1 MTGPYKGVHVAPG
14 LWSIHLA
21 STLFTINVGHWSQV
35 SSSGHLWSPQPGDA
49 AKKMNVAC
57 HSLISSPDTVNFVA
71 NLPSLLPDVVT
82 CRHVFIIANS
92 YRRLAGKII
101 PLPRSSRNLQGDCCL
116 TFMATEFDSTLDL
129 RCQCWNAD
137 LKKKM
142 RWSHCSIWE
151 VPLTE
156 SPNFPAADRQIRW
169 DLPCVT
175 SRQEFHSLLRCL
187 DFPSSSRLSS
197 RSLGILLLTNGSQD
211 RRIRTN
217 VVKTPDEAAFMLE
230 PQKFLR
236 SHGHRSRSRDLPS
249 VQITGRTP

>member
-116 TFMATEFDSTLDL
+116 TFMATEFVSTLDL

-137 LKKKM
+137 LKKNEVISLFHM
-142 RWSHCSIWE
+142 GGSPHWISQFPCCWQTNPLRFVLCYLQARVSLIIAVFGFSIEFQTVFTLAGNPPINQW
-151 VPLTE
+151 LT
-156 SPNFPAADRQIRW
+156 
-169 DLPCVT
+169 
-175 SRQEFHSLLRCL
+175 
-187 DFPSSSRLSS
+187 
-197 RSLGILLLTNGSQD
+197 GSQNQD
-211 RRIRTN
+211 
-217 VVKTPDEAAFMLE
+217 
-230 PQKFLR
+230 
-236 SHGHRSRSRDLPS
+236 
-249 VQITGRTP
+249 

>member
-116 TFMATEFDSTLDL
+116 TFMATDFVSTLDL

-137 LKKKM
+137 LKKK
-142 RWSHCSIWE
+142 WGDLT
-151 VPLTE
+151 VPYG
-156 SPNFPAADRQIRW
+156 R
-169 DLPCVT
+169 
-175 SRQEFHSLLRCL
+175 
-187 DFPSSSRLSS
+187 FPSLNLPIS
-197 RSLGILLLTNGSQD
+197 LLLTDKSVEICLVLPPGKSFTHYCGVWIFH
-211 RRIRTN
+211 R
-217 VVKTPDEAAFMLE
+217 VPDCLHARWE
-230 PQKFLR
+230 
-236 SHGHRSRSRDLPS
+236 SSY
-249 VQITGRTP
+249 